1 MQLDAYV
8 KIFYSGRTNRILI
21 VYDVLMPL
29 KALSHV
35 CDLDLLVWNI
45 YALCDCVFIWYSW
58 ILLEQH
64 AKNLAIKILIL

>member
-35 CDLDLLVWNI
+35 CDLDLLV
-45 YALCDCVFIWYSW
+45 
-58 ILLEQH
+58 
-64 AKNLAIKILIL
+64 